1 MSLFS
6 PPAGFPV
13 HLAFIWPMIWVQ
25 VLLLRAAMRAAY
37 GKGVQYH
44 WSVSPNGIVYLSS
57 IDWIPGQ
64 KNEREHLKPATYLS
78 ARLADA
84 CSGRAY
90 APGYTTNPK
99 ISAHRDTGRAPGR
112 HGLLSVIPGP
122 GLRGNER
129 RQENLPLPET

>member
-1 MSLFS
+1 
-6 PPAGFPV
+6 
-13 HLAFIWPMIWVQ
+13 MIWIQ
-25 VLLLRAAMRAAY
+25 VLLLRAAVRAAY
-37 GKGVQYH
+37 GRGAQYH

-64 KNEREHLKPATYLS
+64 KNEREHLKPATHLS

-90 APGYTTNPK
+90 APGYTTNST
-99 ISAHRDTGRAPGR
+99 ISAHRGKGRAPGR
-112 HGLLSVIPGP
+112 HGLLSVVPGA

-129 RQENLPLPET
+129 SQENLPLPET